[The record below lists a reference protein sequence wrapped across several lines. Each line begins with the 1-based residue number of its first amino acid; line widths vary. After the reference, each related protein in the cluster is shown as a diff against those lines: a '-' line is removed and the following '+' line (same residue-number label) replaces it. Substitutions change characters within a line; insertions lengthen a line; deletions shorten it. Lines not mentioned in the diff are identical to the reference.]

1 MREVNAKEKI
11 WVSQN
16 EVNCDQCPAKGQIAA
31 EIDLIERGAVD
42 VEACLLQ
49 PAHQSVDCA

>member
-31 EIDLIERGAVD
+31 KIDLIERGAVD

-49 PAHQSVDCA
+49 PAHQSVDGA